1 MKLLHLSDLHIGKR
15 VYEFSMLED
24 QKYILGEILGI
35 VDRERPDGV
44 LLAGDIY
51 DKTVPSGEAVQVLD
65 GFLTVLADRGIPVF
79 LISGNHDSPERIAF
93 GSEIMSGRGVY
104 VSPVYDGTG
113 RSVVMED
120 QYGPVTIWLLPF
132 LKPAVVRHAFPDQ
145 EIGTYED
152 AVRTAVERLE
162 VDTGTRNVLVSHQ
175 FVTGAFRCESEE
187 VSVGGLDQVGVSV
200 FAPFD
205 YVALGHIHSP
215 QHVGR
220 ETVRYCGTPLK
231 YSFSEVSQ
239 EKSVT
244 MVELFEKGTIRV
256 SQIPLRPLRDMRKL
270 RGTYIEVTSR
280 DFYKEMN
287 TEDYVQI
294 TLTDE
299 DDIPEGIRKLR
310 TVYPNLMRLEYD
322 NRRTREER
330 EVEAGSQEKDRTP
343 LELLEEFYE
352 LQNNQPMNR
361 EQKELAEKTI
371 QKILDGEAEV

>member
-1 MKLLHLSDLHIGKR
+1 
-15 VYEFSMLED
+15 
-24 QKYILGEILGI
+24 
-35 VDRERPDGV
+35 
-44 LLAGDIY
+44 
-51 DKTVPSGEAVQVLD
+51 
-65 GFLTVLADRGIPVF
+65 
-79 LISGNHDSPERIAF
+79 
-93 GSEIMSGRGVY
+93 
-104 VSPVYDGTG
+104 
-113 RSVVMED
+113 MED

-244 MVELFEKGTIRV
+244 MVELFEKGTIKV

-270 RGTYIEVTSR
+270 RGTYMEVTSR

-322 NRRTREER
+322 NRRTREDR

>member
-65 GFLTVLADRGIPVF
+65 GFLTALADHGVPVF

-93 GSEIMSGRGVY
+93 GAEIMSGRGVY

-270 RGTYIEVTSR
+270 RGTYMEVTSR

-322 NRRTREER
+322 NRRTREDR